1 MKNFEYA
8 APRTEAEV
16 LGLLSAAPGQ
26 VEILAGGT
34 DLIGLMKKMVVTP
47 DRVVNIMEVPTLKTV
62 DELPDGSVSIGA
74 AVTLD
79 VLLEH
84 PYLDVYPSIKQAI
97 HGISSL
103 QLQSQGTL
111 GGEVCQRPQC
121 WFYRNGMGLV
131 SADVANGANR
141 LHAIFG
147 NGGPAKFVNN
157 SRIAPALIAL
167 DAKLRVLGPTE
178 QDERLVSVEEFFR
191 VPKRDGDSMLA
202 LAPNQIVTHVILPP
216 IAGRT
221 CATYEVRHGEGP
233 DYPLVASS
241 VALHLDALGTVRAAK
256 VVLGHVAPTPWV
268 SEEAARSI
276 VGRRIDYASAESAG
290 LAAVSR
296 ATPLSE
302 NEYKVQL
309 AKVAVKRAIL
319 LAAGLE
325 TGGF

>member
-8 APRTEAEV
+8 APRTEAEI
-16 LGLLSAAPGQ
+16 LGLLEATPGK

-34 DLIGLMKKMVVTP
+34 DLVGLMKKMVVTP
-47 DRVVNIMEVPTLKTV
+47 DRVVNIMEVPTLKTI

-79 VLLEH
+79 VILEH

-97 HGISSL
+97 RGINSA
-103 QLQSQGTL
+103 QLQNQGTL

-121 WFYRNGMGLV
+121 WYYRSGMGLLN
-131 SADVANGANR
+131 ADVAKGANR
-141 LHAIFG
+141 LHAILG
-147 NGGPAKFVNN
+147 NSGAAKFVNN

-167 DAKLRVLGPTE
+167 DARLRVLGPSE
-178 QDERLVSVEEFFR
+178 KDERLVSVEELFR
-191 VPKRDGDSMLA
+191 IPKREGESVLT
-202 LAPNQIVTHVILPP
+202 LAPNQFVTHVILPP

-233 DYPLVASS
+233 DYPLAAAS
-241 VALHLDALGTVRAAK
+241 VALHLDALGTARSAK

-268 SEEAARSI
+268 SDEAMQAI
-276 VGRRIDYASAESAG
+276 LGRRINHAVAESAG

-296 ATPLSE
+296 ANPLSE
-302 NEYKVQL
+302 NDYKVQL
-309 AKVAVKRAIL
+309 AKVAVKRAVL